1 VSDARLLLSLALALA
16 LLLMGVCSLGYY
28 FSRLS
33 ALLQNRQTLSDNF
46 KLFSCKP
53 TLFYALPTIAC
64 YNFATS
70 LDMYRHHHQ
79 HVQCKFSKIKDVH
92 IKR

>member
-53 TLFYALPTIAC
+53 TLFYALPTILLQVLIC
-64 YNFATS
+64 TGTIISMYNVS
-70 LDMYRHHHQ
+70 SR
-79 HVQCKFSKIKDVH
+79 
-92 IKR
+92 R

>member
-46 KLFSCKP
+46 KLFSNLCKP
-53 TLFYALPTIAC
+53 TLFYLD
-64 YNFATS
+64 YLQFATS
-70 LDMYRHHHQ
+70 IDMHRHHHQ